1 MARGYLVSLDK
12 AVSGYSVAFVVFYN
26 GAKLQTVEQGYR
38 ILVLVADDVSEK
50 QQFPQSIH
58 LLELVAGSVG
68 CRLIKKVAEH
78 KQ

>member
-1 MARGYLVSLDK
+1 MQCDLKEIMARGYLVSLDK

-50 QQFPQSIH
+50 QQFSP
-58 LLELVAGSVG
+58 
-68 CRLIKKVAEH
+68 EH
-78 KQ
+78 TSPGACSWKCWM